1 MRASLTCPSARC
13 PSTVEMSSWPVPG
26 QKYQKVKSQK
36 AHRSS
41 RLSNNYFLGPF
52 TKGVYS
58 SKKRSRVLLVA
69 LTWGFSNEPASN
81 WNQRITNLSRHK
93 LSSNSEDAAVLDPA
107 FSAGSSPD
115 AAKVK
120 KQKKERSP
128 KISRLTGR
136 PAVQKVTFWTL
147 LHQEFT
153 VLFYIS
159 NLQYSSQRRSNVHFK
174 MNHGLLP

>member
-1 MRASLTCPSARC
+1 MGFCHEPTSTFTPSHHPSLTCPSARC

-36 AHRSS
+36 VHRSS
-41 RLSNNYFLGPF
+41 RLSNDYFLGPF

-58 SKKRSRVLLVA
+58 SKRRSRVLLVA

-120 KQKKERSP
+120 KTEEGTIPQNK
-128 KISRLTGR
+128 
-136 PAVQKVTFWTL
+136 
-147 LHQEFT
+147 
-153 VLFYIS
+153 
-159 NLQYSSQRRSNVHFK
+159 
-174 MNHGLLP
+174 